1 MQSIDERLVVKK
13 TKHRVTPDD
22 QRVAKLVQFYRSM
35 RGLSYRELADY
46 LGVSIQQL
54 QKYENGINRISTG
67 MLQKIVHKLEIP
79 IEQIFKADDDYVVK
93 FEQTPVFKTAVSLS
107 KSFFE
112 IKDEGVR
119 QSIIELVKSL
129 AREQNER

>member
-1 MQSIDERLVVKK
+1 MIKK

-22 QRVAKLVQFYRSM
+22 ERVAKLVQFYRAM
-35 RGLSYRELADY
+35 RNISYRELADY

-54 QKYENGINRISTG
+54 QKYETGVNRISTG

-79 IEQIFKADDDYVVK
+79 IEQIFKADDDYVVR

-119 QSIIELVKSL
+119 KSIIELVKSL
-129 AREQNER
+129 AREQNNER